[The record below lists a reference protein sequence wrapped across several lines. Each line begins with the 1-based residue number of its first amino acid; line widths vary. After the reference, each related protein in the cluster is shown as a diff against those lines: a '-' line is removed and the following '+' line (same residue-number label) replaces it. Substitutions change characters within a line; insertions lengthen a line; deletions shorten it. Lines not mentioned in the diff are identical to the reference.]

1 MADILFVS
9 RCKDE
14 TVRIW
19 NVRERSPGSRFL
31 LPHMSVGLLAESAYC
46 LVCGFH
52 NKRISVVKLNRG
64 RRKAIRGIQAR
75 DYSAVA
81 MNFDER
87 ADALAMVG
95 VLDRDH
101 VQNNL
106 LFTGS
111 NGQSRKRGFRKYW
124 NFVGIGGEGR
134 RDGDKVA
141 IYGSKPKKVRYSTGT
156 SKSIGY
162 PTHV

>member
-1 MADILFVS
+1 MADSLFVS

-19 NVRERSPGSRFL
+19 NIRERSPGSRLL
-31 LPHMSVGLLAESAYC
+31 LPHMSVGLLAESAHC

-52 NKRISVVKLNRG
+52 NKRISVVELSRG
-64 RRKAIRGIQAR
+64 RRKAILGIQAH
-75 DYSAVA
+75 DYAAVA

-106 LFTGS
+106 LFTDS
-111 NGQSRKRGFRKYW
+111 DGQSRKRGFRKYW
-124 NFVGIGGEGR
+124 DFVGIGGEGR
-134 RDGDKVA
+134 RDGGKA
-141 IYGSKPKKVRYSTGT
+141 AMYRSKPKKLG
-156 SKSIGY
+156 I
-162 PTHV
+162 